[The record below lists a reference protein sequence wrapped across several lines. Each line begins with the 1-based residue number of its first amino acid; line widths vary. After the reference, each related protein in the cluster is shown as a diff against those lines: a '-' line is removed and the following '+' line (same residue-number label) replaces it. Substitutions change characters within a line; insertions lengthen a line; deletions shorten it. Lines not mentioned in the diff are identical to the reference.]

1 MPRKWKIVYNNLTG
15 HSISH
20 DSMRIYLRAFK
31 TEKVMEVWAKNICDP
46 AFVLVKELPICD
58 VSGSVGPK
66 SSLAMDL
73 MIGKVKIITES
84 RFKAIE
90 RFGDAQK
97 CSLDFKIIDIYNVK
111 VFKTENTLYFQSG
124 GSLSSKTAFLYDN
137 NNLLEEN

>member
-1 MPRKWKIVYNNLTG
+1 
-15 HSISH
+15 
-20 DSMRIYLRAFK
+20 
-31 TEKVMEVWAKNICDP
+31 MEVWAKNICDP